1 MSGADCLRLH
11 LMSCGNALI
20 RVPAAAVTVMIGGC

>member
-11 LMSCGNALI
+11 LVSCVNALI